1 MPPPI
6 DHKPPTV
13 KKEEELALDPLQ
25 LGNVNVG
32 RDSRQEEMEAVAVR
46 VRSEF
51 HSK

>member
-1 MPPPI
+1 M
-6 DHKPPTV
+6 
-13 KKEEELALDPLQ
+13 KEEKELT
-25 LGNVNVG
+25 LGDLHISNVSVG

>member
-1 MPPPI
+1 MRQRSSY
-6 DHKPPTV
+6 KPPAV
-13 KKEEELALDPLQ
+13 AGEEIALDALQ
-25 LGNVNVG
+25 LHSVNLG